1 MKNDEFAEIWKNTR
15 SDPDVQSNLDI
26 AKILES
32 CSDEST
38 PSLKEIAQQTF
49 HALQSLQLDKDTLQ
63 DYCQRL
69 VEYRLIDSIDQLSCG
84 KYIRWIRCTSYKD
97 SGCGIRSGA
106 EDIHAYS
113 EVRRRSPSEYEKND
127 TLANGGMLSD
137 IKFLENGVFLSALAP
152 GTRFPRKIKYD
163 NYLIFQK
170 MTENEMLMFSI
181 CDDQASEPTIPVEPN
196 PPEPRSVVDK
206 SSTLP
211 TKSTNMGHAN
221 GWDN

>member
-1 MKNDEFAEIWKNTR
+1 MASRDEFNEIWRNTC
-15 SDPDVQSNLDI
+15 SDPTLQSNLDI

-49 HALQSLQLDKDTLQ
+49 HALKSLQLDTDTLQ

-84 KYIRWIRCTSYKD
+84 KYIRWIRFTPHED
-97 SGCGIRSGA
+97 S
-106 EDIHAYS
+106 
-113 EVRRRSPSEYEKND
+113 EKND

-206 SSTLP
+206 SSTLS
-211 TKSTNMGHAN
+211 TKSTKMGHAN

>member
-1 MKNDEFAEIWKNTR
+1 MKNDEFAEIWKNTC

-26 AKILES
+26 AQMLES
-32 CSDEST
+32 CADESIS
-38 PSLKEIAQQTF
+38 SLKEIAQQTF

-84 KYIRWIRCTSYKD
+84 KYIRWIRFTPYQD
-97 SGCGIRSGA
+97 S
-106 EDIHAYS
+106 
-113 EVRRRSPSEYEKND
+113 EKND
-127 TLANGGMLSD
+127 TMPPLRPHWGLLANGGMLSD

-170 MTENEMLMFSI
+170 MTENEILIFGI
-181 CDDQASEPTIPVEPN
+181 CDG
-196 PPEPRSVVDK
+196 
-206 SSTLP
+206 SS
-211 TKSTNMGHAN
+211 K
-221 GWDN
+221 

>member
-1 MKNDEFAEIWKNTR
+1 MASRDEFNEIWKNTC
-15 SDPDVQSNLDI
+15 SDPTLQSNLDI
-26 AKILES
+26 AKILKS

-49 HALQSLQLDKDTLQ
+49 HALKSLQLDTDTLQ

-84 KYIRWIRCTSYKD
+84 KYIRWIRFTPHED
-97 SGCGIRSGA
+97 S
-106 EDIHAYS
+106 
-113 EVRRRSPSEYEKND
+113 EKND

-206 SSTLP
+206 SSTLS
-211 TKSTNMGHAN
+211 TKSTNIGHAN
-221 GWDN
+221 GWDNWNKRVDG

>member
-1 MKNDEFAEIWKNTR
+1 MQTEIAEIWKHSR
-15 SDPDVQSNLDI
+15 SDPTLQSNLDI

-38 PSLKEIAQQTF
+38 PSLKEIAQQTV

-84 KYIRWIRCTSYKD
+84 KYIRWIRFTPYQD
-97 SGCGIRSGA
+97 S
-106 EDIHAYS
+106 EK
-113 EVRRRSPSEYEKND
+113 KND
-127 TLANGGMLSD
+127 TSSTSSTLSNGGMLSD

-170 MTENEMLMFSI
+170 MTEDEMLMYSI
-181 CDDQASEPTIPVEPN
+181 C
-196 PPEPRSVVDK
+196 
-206 SSTLP
+206 
-211 TKSTNMGHAN
+211 G
-221 GWDN
+221 

>member
-1 MKNDEFAEIWKNTR
+1 MKNNEFAEIWKNTC
-15 SDPDVQSNLDI
+15 SDTTLQSNLDI

-49 HALQSLQLDKDTLQ
+49 QALQSLQLDTDTLH

-84 KYIRWIRCTSYKD
+84 KYIRWIRCISDASTTFLNKD

-113 EVRRRSPSEYEKND
+113 EGRRRSPSEYEKKD

-170 MTENEMLMFSI
+170 MTENEMLMYSI
-181 CDDQASEPTIPVEPN
+181 FDG
-196 PPEPRSVVDK
+196 
-206 SSTLP
+206 SS
-211 TKSTNMGHAN
+211 K
-221 GWDN
+221 

>member
-1 MKNDEFAEIWKNTR
+1 MMTSRDEFTEIWQNTR
-15 SDPDVQSNLDI
+15 SDPTLQSNLDI

-32 CSDEST
+32 CSDAST

-49 HALQSLQLDKDTLQ
+49 QALKSLLLDKDTLQ

-69 VEYRLIDSIDQLSCG
+69 VEYRLIDSMDQLSCG
-84 KYIRWIRCTSYKD
+84 KYIRWIRC
-97 SGCGIRSGA
+97 C
-106 EDIHAYS
+106 
-113 EVRRRSPSEYEKND
+113 EKND
-127 TLANGGMLSD
+127 ISNTSNTLSNGGMLSD

-181 CDDQASEPTIPVEPN
+181 CDD
-196 PPEPRSVVDK
+196 
-206 SSTLP
+206 SS
-211 TKSTNMGHAN
+211 K
-221 GWDN
+221 